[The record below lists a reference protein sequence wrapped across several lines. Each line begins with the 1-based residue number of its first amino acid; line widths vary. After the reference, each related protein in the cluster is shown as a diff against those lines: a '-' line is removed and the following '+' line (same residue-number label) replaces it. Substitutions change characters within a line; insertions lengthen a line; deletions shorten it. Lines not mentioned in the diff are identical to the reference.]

1 MANQNLQNKLMVSNG
16 LPTFS
21 CSIFKCLL
29 ISETSPSL
37 EEEENS
43 EKADDFDAVV
53 DFESGLLLRDLKLI
67 SEVCK
72 IVTSDAS
79 IWSKRILHSTV
90 SSTVI
95 CIYR

>member
-1 MANQNLQNKLMVSNG
+1 MANQNLQNKLRVLNG

-37 EEEENS
+37 VEEEENS

-67 SEVCK
+67 SEVRK
-72 IVTSDAS
+72 M
-79 IWSKRILHSTV
+79 
-90 SSTVI
+90 
-95 CIYR
+95 

>member
-1 MANQNLQNKLMVSNG
+1 M
-16 LPTFS
+16 
-21 CSIFKCLL
+21 FKCLL

-67 SEVCK
+67 
-72 IVTSDAS
+72 T
-79 IWSKRILHSTV
+79 
-90 SSTVI
+90 
-95 CIYR
+95 